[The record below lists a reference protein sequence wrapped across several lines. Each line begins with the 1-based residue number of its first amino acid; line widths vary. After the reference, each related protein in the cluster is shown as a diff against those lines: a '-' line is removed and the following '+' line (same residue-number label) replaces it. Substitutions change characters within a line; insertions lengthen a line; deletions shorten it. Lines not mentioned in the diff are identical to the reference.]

1 MNVERL
7 AKITRSEAFLFCSRI
22 EDTMSEKKLVV
33 AVVGATGAVGREMLK
48 TLESR
53 NFPAT
58 EVVPFASARSA
69 GTKVPYGDSELV
81 VRELKE
87 DVFEDID
94 IAIFSAGGST
104 SEKYAPHA
112 AAAGCIVV
120 DNSSAW
126 RMDERCPLVVPE
138 VNPEALEGHNG
149 IIANPNCSTIQM
161 VVALKPLHDVAGI
174 RRVVVSTYQAV
185 SGSGQKGISELET
198 QVRQMFNL
206 KEPEVNVYP
215 HRIAFNCIPH
225 IDVFLENDYTKE
237 EMKMVHETVKI
248 MRDPN
253 VKVTATCV
261 RVPVFYGHSESVN
274 IETER
279 KLSAKEARAILAQ
292 APGVQVYDNPSE
304 KMYPLAIDAAG
315 EDQTYVGRIRED
327 ETIPNGLNLW
337 IVADNIR
344 KGAALNAVQIAEEL
358 LRRDLLGVKDRT
370 VFIKK

>member
-1 MNVERL
+1 M
-7 AKITRSEAFLFCSRI
+7 K
-22 EDTMSEKKLVV
+22 V
-33 AVVGATGAVGREMLK
+33 AIVGASGAVGQEFLRV
-48 TLESR
+48 LEER
-53 NFPAT
+53 NFPLDELVLFGST
-58 EVVPFASARSA
+58 RSA
-69 GTKVPYGDSELV
+69 GSKYKFRG
-81 VRELKE
+81 KE
-87 DVFEDID
+87 IEVKLLQHNDDFKDID
-94 IAIFSAGGST
+94 IAFTSAGAGT
-104 SEKYAPHA
+104 SKEFAEDITRYGAVM
-112 AAAGCIVV
+112 I
-120 DNSSAW
+120 DNSSAF
-126 RMDERCPLVVPE
+126 RMDKDVPLVVPE
-138 VNPEALEGHNG
+138 CNAADALERPRG

-161 VVALKPLHDVAGI
+161 VVALKPLHDAAGI

-304 KMYPLAIDAAG
+304 KMYPLAVDAAG
-315 EDQTYVGRIRED
+315 EDATYVGRIRED
-327 ETIPNGLNLW
+327 DTIPNGLNMW

-358 LRRDLLGVKDRT
+358 VRRDLLGVKDRT